1 MQGSPG
7 ASLSDATPQLGP
19 ATGQVRRIGV
29 LAAVAAAVYLA
40 DVLSKIVVVATL
52 SDRSPVELVGRLLT
66 LRVTRNPGA
75 AFSIGVGMTVLFTLI
90 AAIVVAVIIRT
101 ASRLYSLP
109 WAIALGM
116 LLGGALGNL
125 TDRVFRSPGILRGH
139 VVDFLELPNWP
150 IFNVA
155 DSAIVTAGV
164 LMVLLSLLGVPLEGR
179 PAAPAP
185 EPDAEKPDRAGTPDP
200 VSAPGPGTVP
210 NPGTVSSPGGIPS
223 PGTVSSPGTAPNPG
237 TTPNPAVAPDPAGA
251 PNRAGAP
258 GPETNPEPTAAPGP
272 ATPPTSANRSGS
284 ATAADRQP

>member
-1 MQGSPG
+1 MHVMQGSPG
-7 ASLSDATPQLGP
+7 APLSDATTKLGP
-19 ATGQVRRIGV
+19 ATGRVRRIGV
-29 LAAVAAAVYLA
+29 LATVAAAIYLL

-52 SDRSPVELVGRLLT
+52 SDRAPVELVGGLLT

-90 AAIVVAVIIRT
+90 AVVVVAVIIRT

-125 TDRVFRSPGILRGH
+125 TDRVFRSPGIFRGH

-155 DSAIVTAGV
+155 DSAIVSAGV

-179 PAAPAP
+179 PAAPARESGAE
-185 EPDAEKPDRAGTPDP
+185 EPHL
-200 VSAPGPGTVP
+200 
-210 NPGTVSSPGGIPS
+210 
-223 PGTVSSPGTAPNPG
+223 
-237 TTPNPAVAPDPAGA
+237 
-251 PNRAGAP
+251 
-258 GPETNPEPTAAPGP
+258 APGP
-272 ATPPTSANRSGS
+272 AAAPDLVSPTAPDPPAAPHPPTASNPARAAGPETAPDS
-284 ATAADRQP
+284 ATAESAPEAGRVAD